1 MKMLKFNS
9 IFFTDESP
17 KDKKNLI
24 WERKVQNKIFMDSIK
39 FYPKFN
45 WIYRGFDCK
54 KIDLLSQFRFLLNEI
69 KVLGSNYNFK
79 ELIWSNQEFN
89 GIIIEVWWQL
99 GI

>member
-1 MKMLKFNS
+1 
-9 IFFTDESP
+9 
-17 KDKKNLI
+17 
-24 WERKVQNKIFMDSIK
+24 MDSIK

-89 GIIIEVWWQL
+89 GIIIEV
-99 GI
+99 